1 MNQVENL
8 HYAIGQLA
16 FAVAFSDGK
25 VQKEERIIFE
35 NIVNTELANHDLNFN
50 VSDIIF
56 KVLEKD
62 KIDSYTIYDW
72 AMKEIN
78 LNVYYLSPALKEK
91 FISVM
96 EKVAIAFP
104 PVTKDENSIISRFKN
119 DIAGLHGDP
128 VYYNK

>member
-25 VQKEERIIFE
+25 IQKEEKEIFQKL
-35 NIVNTELANHDLNFN
+35 VTTELHNSDFNFN

-62 KIDSYTIYDW
+62 KIDSNTVYEW
-72 AMKEIN
+72 AMKEIK
-78 LNVYYLSPALKEK
+78 LNVYYLSPELKQK

-104 PVTKDENSIISRFKN
+104 PITNGENSIIHRFKR
-119 DIAGLHGDP
+119 DVVDLHGDP
-128 VYYNK
+128 TFYK